1 MRCDGLFVAGIAHW
15 LPAMVPVAEAVAAG
29 AYDAQEQA
37 RNDYASV
44 TVAEADDAPPV
55 MAVRAARAAL
65 DRSSVAPGDI
75 SLLLHASF
83 WFQGI
88 DFWSAAPYIHN
99 AVLPGNRHAPAIDI
113 SQMSNGSL
121 GGVELAASYLAADPA
136 RRAALVTVADRFQ
149 LPGFD
154 RWRSDVAGIVYGDG
168 GAAIVLSRDGGFARL
183 LAIVTVVDTR
193 LESMY
198 RGSQPFGARSGEAGW
213 PLDNRA
219 RRRAHLDGTGFETV
233 VERTTAGLTGA
244 VERALLESG
253 VKRTDIARFVF
264 PSVGLA
270 GLSSRYLEP
279 LGLDLPVTT
288 WDWGRRTGH
297 VGAADQIIGLAQLVD
312 SGTLEPGQHAML
324 VGIGAGFSWSGAVV
338 EIDRRPGW
346 PVVATAVGG
355 WAEPLP

>member
-1 MRCDGLFVAGIAHW
+1 
-15 LPAMVPVAEAVAAG
+15 MVPVAEAVAAG

-44 TVAEADDAPPV
+44 TVAEAGDAPPV

-198 RGSQPFGARSGEAGW
+198 RGSQPFGVRSGEAGW

-270 GLSSRYLEP
+270 SLSSRYLEP

-355 WAEPLP
+355 RAEPLP

>member
-15 LPAMVPVAEAVAAG
+15 LPAMMPVAEAVAAG
-29 AYDAQEQA
+29 TYDAQEQV

-44 TVAEADDAPPV
+44 TVAEAGDAPPV
-55 MAVRAARAAL
+55 MAARAARAAL
-65 DRSSVAPGDI
+65 DRASVAPGDI

-168 GAAIVLSRDGGFARL
+168 SAAIVLSRDDGFARL

-198 RGSQPFGARSGEAGW
+198 RGSQPFGVCSGEAGW

-219 RRRAHLDGTGFETV
+219 RRRAHLGDTGFETV

-244 VERALLESG
+244 VERALHESG

-297 VGAADQIIGLAQLVD
+297 VGAADQLIGLAQLVD
-312 SGTLEPGQHAML
+312 SGALEPGQRAML
-324 VGIGAGFSWSGAVV
+324 VGIGAGFSWSCAVV
-338 EIDRRPGW
+338 EVDRSLGSPAESLPAPRP
-346 PVVATAVGG
+346 
-355 WAEPLP
+355 

>member
-1 MRCDGLFVAGIAHW
+1 MPRRPETEAFMRCDGLFVAGIAHW
-15 LPAMVPVAEAVAAG
+15 LPAMMPVAEAVAAG
-29 AYDAQEQA
+29 AYDADEQV

-44 TVAEADDAPPV
+44 TVAEPADPPPV
-55 MAVRAARAAL
+55 MAVRAAQAAL
-65 DRSSVAPGDI
+65 ARASVPPADI

-88 DFWSAAPYIHN
+88 EFWSAAPYIHA

-136 RRAALVTVADRFQ
+136 RRAALVTVADRFH

-168 GAAIVLSRDGGFARL
+168 AAAVVLSRAGGFARL

-193 LESMY
+193 LENLY
-198 RGSQPFGARSGEAGW
+198 RGSQPFGVMSGEAGR

-219 RRRAHLDGTGFETV
+219 RRRAHLDDSGHQTV
-233 VERTTAGLTGA
+233 VEQTTAGLTHA
-244 VERALLESG
+244 VEQALREAGIERA
-253 VKRTDIARFVF
+253 DIARFVF

-270 GLSSRYLEP
+270 SLSSRYLEP
-279 LGLDLPVTT
+279 LGLELSATT

-297 VGAADQIIGLAQLVD
+297 VGAADQLSGLTQLAD
-312 SGTLEPGQHAML
+312 SGALEPGERAML
-324 VGIGAGFSWSGAVV
+324 VGIGAGFSWSCAVV
-338 EIDRRPGW
+338 EVDRRPGW
-346 PVVATAVGG
+346 
-355 WAEPLP
+355 LD

>member
-1 MRCDGLFVAGIAHW
+1 MRCEGLFVAGIAHW
-15 LPAMVPVAEAVAAG
+15 LPAMMPVAEAVAAG
-29 AYDAQEQA
+29 AYDADEQA

-44 TVAEADDAPPV
+44 TVAQAADAPPV
-55 MAVRAARAAL
+55 MAVRAARIAL
-65 DRSSVAPGDI
+65 DRASVPPGDI
-75 SLLLHASF
+75 TLLLHASF

-99 AVLPGNRHAPAIDI
+99 AVLPGNRRAPAIDI

-168 GAAIVLSRDGGFARL
+168 AAAIVLSRDGGFARL
-183 LAIVTVVDTR
+183 LAMVTVVDTR
-193 LESMY
+193 LENLY
-198 RGSQPFGARSGEAGW
+198 RGSQPFGVMSGEAGR

-219 RRRAHLDGTGFETV
+219 RRRAHLDDTGFQTV
-233 VERTTAGLTGA
+233 VEQTTAGLTEA
-244 VERALLESG
+244 VETALHESG
-253 VKRTDIARFVF
+253 VQRAGIARFVF

-270 GLSSRYLEP
+270 GLSSRYLAP
-279 LGLDLPVTT
+279 LGLDLSATT
-288 WDWGRRTGH
+288 WHWGRRTGH
-297 VGAADQIIGLAQLVD
+297 VGAADQLSGLTELVD
-312 SGTLEPGQHAML
+312 SGALEPGQRAVL
-324 VGIGAGFSWSGAVV
+324 IGIGAGFSWSCAVV

-346 PVVATAVGG
+346 LG
-355 WAEPLP
+355 